1 MAPPVVSAGRTMGLV
16 SGLYHGFKMH
26 LPMFAPLNHCEI
38 FIGPHSGPYV
48 LPFST
53 SRAFQIDSST

>member
-1 MAPPVVSAGRTMGLV
+1 MGLV